1 MNSKLSIVIPC
12 YNMGD
17 FVKEA
22 LASVLD
28 YPNQDDLE
36 IIVVNDG
43 SNDDGHT
50 KAILDSYSNT
60 NITVI
65 HQENQGLGAARNNGI
80 RAANSSY
87 IIPLDADNK
96 LRHGYISKGISILD
110 KHQDIG
116 VVYSDNRQFGLSNQ
130 DVKVGEFDVAKL
142 LKKNYIDACL
152 VLRKSAWESVNGYDE
167 QMPVMGYEDWDL
179 NMRLFFKGWQFKY
192 INEILYDYRVRE
204 NSMLVTSNENKS
216 LLLDYMFSKPE
227 LEQAKLLRDKIMG
240 YYNYKTELTNLKKR
254 KVINA
259 ALKIEKPLKSI
270 SKRFKK

>member
-1 MNSKLSIVIPC
+1 MNPKLSIVIPC

-17 FVKEA
+17 YVKEA
-22 LASVLD
+22 LASVLN
-28 YPNQDDLE
+28 YPKQDELE

-43 SNDDGHT
+43 SNDNGHT
-50 KAILDSYSNT
+50 KAILDAYSND
-60 NITVI
+60 NVRII

-80 RAANSSY
+80 TAANAPY

-110 KHQDIG
+110 KDPNIG
-116 VVYSDNRQFGLSNQ
+116 VVYSDNKQFGLSNQ
-130 DVKVGEFDVAKL
+130 DVTVGDFDAAKL

-152 VLRKSAWESVNGYDE
+152 VLRKSAWQSVNGYD
-167 QMPVMGYEDWDL
+167 QMMPVMGYEDWDL

-227 LEQAKLLRDKIMG
+227 LQQAKLLRDKIIG
-240 YYNYKTELTNLKKR
+240 YDTYKTELTNLKKR
-254 KVINA
+254 KVISA
-259 ALKIEKPLKSI
+259 ALKIEKPLKSMF
-270 SKRFKK
+270 KRFKK

>member
-1 MNSKLSIVIPC
+1 
-12 YNMGD
+12 MGD

-22 LASVLD
+22 IASVLD
-28 YPNQDDLE
+28 YPNQEVIE

-43 SNDDGHT
+43 SNDNNHT
-50 KAILDSYSNT
+50 KAILDSYTNK
-60 NITVI
+60 NITII

-80 RAANSSY
+80 KVANSPY

-110 KHQDIG
+110 KHPEIG
-116 VVYSDNRQFGLSNQ
+116 VVYSDNKQFGLHDQ
-130 DVKVGEFDVAKL
+130 QVVVGDFNAAKL

-152 VLRKSAWESVNGYDE
+152 VLRKSAWQSVNGYDQE
-167 QMPVMGYEDWDL
+167 MPVMGYEDWDL
-179 NMRLFFKGWQFKY
+179 NIRLFFKGWQFKY
-192 INEILYDYRVRE
+192 VNEVLYDYRVRE

-227 LEQAKLLRDKIMG
+227 LQQAKLLRDEVIG
-240 YYNYKTELTNLKKR
+240 FDDCQTELKNLKNR
-254 KVINA
+254 KVIST

-270 SKRFKK
+270 TKRFKK

>member
-1 MNSKLSIVIPC
+1 MNKKLSIVIPC

-28 YPNQDDLE
+28 FPNQDAIE

-43 SNDDGHT
+43 SNDSDHT
-50 KAILDSYSNT
+50 KNILDSYKNSNIRII
-60 NITVI
+60 N
-65 HQENQGLGAARNNGI
+65 QDNQGLGAARNNGI
-80 RAANSSY
+80 KLSQAPY
-87 IIPLDADNK
+87 VIPLDADNK
-96 LRHGYISKGISILD
+96 LRHGYITKGISILD
-110 KHQDIG
+110 KYPDVG
-116 VVYSDNRQFGLSNQ
+116 VVYSNNKQFGLYNQ
-130 DVKVGEFDVAKL
+130 QVVVGDFDAAKL
-142 LKKNYIDACL
+142 IKSNYIDACV
-152 VLRKSAWESVNGYDE
+152 VLRKSAWESVNGYDQ

-192 INEILYDYRVRE
+192 INEVLYDYRVRE
-204 NSMLVTSNENKS
+204 NSMLVTSNKNKA

-227 LEQAKLLRDKIMG
+227 LLQAKLLRDKVVG
-240 YYNYKTELTNLKKR
+240 FYDLKTQLSNLKKR

-259 ALKIEKPLKSI
+259 ALKLEKPLKLI